1 MDEIETTRLCLRQFT
16 TGDLDALAGIFS
28 DSLVLKYLATGTAA
42 TREETEAALLSII
55 RHWRLNGY
63 GRWAVADRVTQKLI
77 GYGGLRNFDGTPE
90 LVYLLDRPY
99 WGRGLATE
107 IARACLEY
115 GFMRQKFERI
125 IAFAQPGNLASLR
138 VMEKAGMKF
147 DRNDNFFNI
156 DVVVHSLTRA
166 EYLTQ
171 SLVVCAPA
179 DAAAS
184 LSTNALK

>member
-1 MDEIETTRLCLRQFT
+1 MDEIETPRLCLRQFT
-16 TGDLDALAGIFS
+16 PDDLDALAAIFS
-28 DSLVLKYLATGTAA
+28 DALVLKYLATGKAA
-42 TREETEAALLSII
+42 TREETEAALLSMI

-99 WGRGLATE
+99 WGLGLATE

-115 GFMRQKFERI
+115 GFMQKEFEQI
-125 IAFAQPGNLASLR
+125 IAFAQPGNMASRR

-156 DVVVHSLTRA
+156 DVVVHSLSRA
-166 EYLTQ
+166 SYLAQ
-171 SLVVCAPA
+171 SLVYASA
-179 DAAAS
+179 DAACI